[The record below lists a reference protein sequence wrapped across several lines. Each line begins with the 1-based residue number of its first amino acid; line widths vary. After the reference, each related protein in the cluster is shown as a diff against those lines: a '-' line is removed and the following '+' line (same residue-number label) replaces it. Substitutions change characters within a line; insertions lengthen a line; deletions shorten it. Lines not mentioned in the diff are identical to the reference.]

1 MPQYLKKRFGG
12 TRISLYLSVISLF
25 LYIFTKISVS
35 LGQGSPTL
43 ILESYRHVGLRS
55 NLNLVHLILII
66 SWLMG

>member
-35 LGQGSPTL
+35 HHPQ
-43 ILESYRHVGLRS
+43 
-55 NLNLVHLILII
+55 
-66 SWLMG
+66 

>member
-35 LGQGSPTL
+35 RPGCTKMNSVLSRVWRGGTLYSVGEGLGVFPRG
-43 ILESYRHVGLRS
+43 
-55 NLNLVHLILII
+55 
-66 SWLMG
+66 